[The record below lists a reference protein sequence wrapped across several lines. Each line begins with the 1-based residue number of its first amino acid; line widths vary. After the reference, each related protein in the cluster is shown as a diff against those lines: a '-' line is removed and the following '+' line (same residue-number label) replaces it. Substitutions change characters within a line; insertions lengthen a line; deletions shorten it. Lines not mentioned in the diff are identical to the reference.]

1 MNDRYVS
8 ASIPD
13 FLNLNRGLVLAVAL
27 ISLLCLA
34 SCVPA
39 STIPIATVNF
49 ERADSARQRTL
60 VVFLPGRGAG
70 VRSFQA
76 EGLVGALHRKSPEAD
91 IVGVEAHMGYYLD
104 QTFTKRLKEDVID
117 PARKLGYREIWLVGI
132 SLGGL
137 GAILYD
143 TTFPGDV
150 TGLCLLAP
158 YLGEEAVLEEI
169 RHAGGLARW
178 QPDAGVNDQK
188 RDIWLRLR
196 SYAAQEKSSGRVFLG
211 FGTSDRFA
219 ATNRFFGNLLPAE
232 QVMTVEGGHD
242 WSTWRM
248 LWDLTL
254 DRWSAGRSG
263 SVSETSY

>member
-1 MNDRYVS
+1 LNNRFFS

-13 FLNLNRGLVLAVAL
+13 FPNLNRILVLAAAL

-34 SCVPA
+34 SCIPA
-39 STIPIATVNF
+39 STIPIATVDF

-76 EGLVGALHRKSPEAD
+76 EGLVGALQRKSPEVD

-104 QTFTKRLKEDVID
+104 QTLTKRLKEDVID
-117 PARKLGYREIWLVGI
+117 PARKLGYREIWLVGL

-150 TGLCLLAP
+150 TGICLLAP
-158 YLGEEAVLEEI
+158 YLGEEEVLEEI
-169 RHAGGLARW
+169 SHAGGLARW
-178 QPDAGVNDQK
+178 QPDAGGNDQK

-196 SYAAQEKSSGRVFLG
+196 SYTAQEKNAGRVYLG
-211 FGTSDRFA
+211 FGASDGFA
-219 ATNRFFGNLLPAE
+219 ATNRFFGTLLPAA

-242 WSTWRM
+242 WSTWRT
-248 LWDLTL
+248 LWDLML
-254 DRWSAGRSG
+254 DRWSAG